1 MGTARESVNDSL
13 PFYECSVQT
22 NASLKLI
29 IQMYGKFRI
38 LHTESSQGLGG
49 QEYRVLAEAKAM
61 SLRGHEVV
69 IAAPSNSQLARLAKE
84 GGLHCEA
91 IPVGISGWGRLVPL
105 FLKLLVK
112 HQIQIVHTHGS
123 QDSWTASIAGRLSSL
138 RPVIIR
144 TRHKSTPVSVSFRH
158 DVLYRYLPHA
168 VSTTGKAVRQQLI
181 DRNRLNPDAV
191 FSIPTGVDMQR
202 FRPGVSNI
210 ELRKCLGIQG
220 EQPVIGTV
228 SFLRPEKGLDVLI
241 DAVSLLQ
248 KEFPKVCCVIVGTG
262 NEHEKLLARICQKK
276 LDERVILPGFREDI
290 PELLSTM
297 DVFVLPSLEEGMPQ
311 SLLQAMAME
320 RAVVASSVGG
330 VPEVIR
336 DGQTGFLV
344 SSKDP
349 TALAEKVGMLLRDP
363 EQRKA
368 FGMGGRQAITDDYS
382 LEAMLQKTERLYSH
396 LWEERNKRAA

>member
-1 MGTARESVNDSL
+1 ME
-13 PFYECSVQT
+13 
-22 NASLKLI
+22 
-29 IQMYGKFRI
+29 KFRI

-61 SLRGHEVV
+61 GLRGHEMV
-69 IAAPSNSQLARLAKE
+69 IAAPGNSQMAKLAKE

-123 QDSWTASIAGRLSSL
+123 QDSWTASLAGRLSSL

-144 TRHKSTPVSVSFRH
+144 ARHKSTPISVSFRH
-158 DVLYRYLPHA
+158 DVLYRCLPHA
-168 VSTTGKAVRQQLI
+168 VSTTGEAVRQQLI
-181 DRNRLNPDAV
+181 VQNRLSPDAV
-191 FSIPTGVDMQR
+191 FSIPTGVDMNR
-202 FRPGVSNI
+202 FQPGASNV
-210 ELRKCLGIQG
+210 ELRESLGIQS

-228 SFLRPEKGLDVLI
+228 SFLRPEKGLEVLI

-248 KEFPKVCCVIVGTG
+248 KAFPNVCCLIVGTG
-262 NEHEKLLARICQKK
+262 QGHEKLLTHIRQKK
-276 LDERVILPGFREDI
+276 LDGTVILAGFRKDI

-311 SLLQAMAME
+311 SLLQALAME

-330 VPEVIR
+330 VPEIIR

-344 SSKDP
+344 SSKNP
-349 TALAEKVGMLLRDP
+349 AALAEKIRMLLRDP
-363 EQRKA
+363 AQRKA
-368 FGMGGRQAITDDYS
+368 FGQGGRRAIVDSYS
-382 LEAMLQKTERLYSH
+382 LDAMLQKTEQLYSH
-396 LWEERNKRAA
+396 LWEERKNRAA

>member
-1 MGTARESVNDSL
+1 MER
-13 PFYECSVQT
+13 
-22 NASLKLI
+22 
-29 IQMYGKFRI
+29 FRI

-61 SLRGHEVV
+61 GLRGHEVV
-69 IAAPSNSQLARLAKE
+69 IAAPRNSQLAILAKE

-123 QDSWTASIAGRLSSL
+123 QDSWTASMAGRLSSL

-144 TRHKSTPVSVSFRH
+144 TRHKSTPISVSFRH

-168 VSTTGKAVRQQLI
+168 VSTTGEAVRQQLI
-181 DRNRLNPDAV
+181 VQNRLNPDAV
-191 FSIPTGVDMQR
+191 FSIPTGVDITR
-202 FRPGVSNI
+202 FQPGESGAEV
-210 ELRKCLGIQG
+210 KKTLGIQM

-228 SFLRPEKGLDVLI
+228 SFLRPEKGLEVLI
-241 DAVSLLQ
+241 DAVFLLQ
-248 KEFPKVCCVIVGTG
+248 NEFANVCCVIVGTG
-262 NEHEKLLARICQKK
+262 NERERLLAHIRQKK
-276 LDERVILPGFREDI
+276 LDETVILTGFRKDI
-290 PELLSTM
+290 PELLNTM

-349 TALAEKVGMLLRDP
+349 AVLAEKIGMLLRDP
-363 EQRKA
+363 DQRRS
-368 FGMGGRQAITDDYS
+368 FGQDGRRVITDDYS
-382 LEAMLQKTERLYSH
+382 LDAMLRKTEQLYSH
-396 LWEERNKRAA
+396 LWEERNHRAA